1 MMLVWMISA
10 FFVAGLAC
18 WIAQFIST
26 EICRWIA
33 LVAAIINFVLSCN
46 LFYEFRNATGGT
58 GDWLI
63 NYNINWIPYFGI
75 QFHIALD
82 GLSLVLLLL
91 TTFLGVLAV
100 LCSWTEIKERIG
112 FYYFNLL
119 WTLAGITGVFVAMD
133 QFLFYFFW
141 EVMIVPM
148 YFLIAIWGDS
158 NMRYAAYKLFIFTQS
173 GGLLMLLSI
182 LALYFINGS
191 ATGTYTFDYFVLKNT
206 TLSLSAGR
214 WIMLGYLAAFIIKL
228 PVIPFHS
235 WLPDAHSEAPTAG
248 SLILAGLLL
257 KTGAYGIIRFVVA
270 MFPQNAAEISQ
281 WAMLFGVIGIIYGAM
296 LAFAQTDLKRFI
308 AYTSVSHMG
317 FVLLGVFTFREMA
330 LQGVV
335 MQMLTHGIS
344 TGALFAM
351 AGMIKERLHT
361 RDVTKMG
368 GLWTGMPR
376 MGGLALVFAMA
387 SLGLPMMGNFV
398 AEFLILVDA
407 YEVNPT
413 LTIIASVG
421 LVFAALYSLRM
432 IQRVFL
438 GPMQLSSDVKDI
450 NAREFVVLISLSIA
464 IVILGLYPQPVLDSV
479 KEVVQSL
486 THKTTPV

>member
-1 MMLVWMISA
+1 MMLVWLISV
-10 FFVAGLAC
+10 FFIAGLAC
-18 WIAQFIST
+18 WLVQFVNT
-26 EICRWIA
+26 ALCRWIA
-33 LVAAIINFVLSCN
+33 LVAAIVNFASSCS
-46 LFYEFRNATGGT
+46 LFYQFRNATGAT
-58 GDWLI
+58 GNWLI
-63 NYNINWIPYFGI
+63 DFNANWIPFFGI
-75 QFHIALD
+75 QFHLALD

-91 TTFLGVLAV
+91 TSFLGVLAV

-119 WTLAGITGVFVAMD
+119 WTLAGITGVFIAMD
-133 QFLFYFFW
+133 LFLLYFFW
-141 EVMIVPM
+141 EFMIVPM

-158 NMRYAAYKLFIFTQS
+158 NRRYASYKFFIFTQA

-182 LALYFINGS
+182 LAMYFVNGS
-191 ATGTYTFDYFVLKNT
+191 ATGTYSFDYFILKNT

-214 WIMLGYLAAFIIKL
+214 WIMLGYLAAFVIKL
-228 PVIPFHS
+228 PAVPFHS

-257 KTGAYGIIRFVVA
+257 KTGAYGIIRFVVT

-281 WAMLFGVIGIIYGAM
+281 WAMLIGVIGIIYGAM

-317 FVLLGVFTFREMA
+317 FILLGVFTFREMA

-351 AGMIKERLHT
+351 AGMIKQRLHT
-361 RDVTKMG
+361 RDMNNMG

-376 MGGLALVFAMA
+376 MGALAMVFAMA
-387 SLGLPMMGNFV
+387 SLGLPMMGNFI
-398 AEFLILVDA
+398 AEFLILIDA
-407 YEVNPT
+407 YEVSPA

-432 IQRVFL
+432 MQAVFF
-438 GPMQLSSDVKDI
+438 GPQQSSAVNDV
-450 NAREFVVLISLSIA
+450 NAREFIVLISLSIA

-486 THKTTPV
+486 IHKNTPV

>member
-1 MMLVWMISA
+1 MILIWMILIFFAAGLICWAMQLFNNSLCKWVALIASLATFILSCYA
-10 FFVAGLAC
+10 FYTFRNVAGGPGNWLVDYKID
-18 WIAQFIST
+18 WIS
-26 EICRWIA
+26 
-33 LVAAIINFVLSCN
+33 S
-46 LFYEFRNATGGT
+46 
-58 GDWLI
+58 
-63 NYNINWIPYFGI
+63 FGI

-82 GLSLVLLLL
+82 GLSLVMLLL
-91 TTFLGVLAV
+91 TSFLGVLAV

-133 QFLFYFFW
+133 LFLFYFFW

-148 YFLIAIWGDS
+148 YFLIAIWGDT
-158 NMRYAAYKLFIFTQS
+158 NRRYASYKFFIFTQA

-191 ATGTYTFDYFVLKNT
+191 NTGTYTFDYFILKNT
-206 TLSLSAGR
+206 TLTFSAGR
-214 WIMLGYLAAFIIKL
+214 WIMLGFLIAFIIKL
-228 PVIPFHS
+228 PVVPFHS
-235 WLPDAHSEAPTAG
+235 WLPDAHSEAPSAG

-257 KTGAYGIIRFVVA
+257 KTGAYGIIRFVIT
-270 MFPQNAAEISQ
+270 MFPENAAEISQ

-361 RDVTKMG
+361 RDMGNMG
-368 GLWTGMPR
+368 GLWTGMPV

-387 SLGLPMMGNFV
+387 SLGLPMLGNFV
-398 AEFLILVDA
+398 AEFLILIA
-407 YEVNPT
+407 SYEVNPA
-413 LTIIASVG
+413 LAIIASVG

-432 IQRVFL
+432 VQKVFL
-438 GPMQLSSDVKDI
+438 GPLQPSSHAKDL
-450 NAREFVVLISLSIA
+450 NAREFTILISLSVA

-486 THKTTPV
+486 IQKSTPA

>member
-1 MMLVWMISA
+1 MMLVWMISV

-18 WIAQFIST
+18 WVAQFINTALSK
-26 EICRWIA
+26 WIA
-33 LVAAIINFVLSCN
+33 LIASVVNFVLSCS
-46 LFYEFRNATGGT
+46 LFYQFRNAGG
-58 GDWLI
+58 GPGNWLI
-63 NYNINWIPYFGI
+63 DFNLSWIPYFGI

-91 TTFLGVLAV
+91 TSFLGVLAV

-133 QFLFYFFW
+133 LFLFYFFW

-158 NMRYAAYKLFIFTQS
+158 NRRYAAYKFFIFTQA

-182 LALYFINGS
+182 LAMYFINGS
-191 ATGTYTFDYFVLKNT
+191 ATGTYTFDYFILKNT

-214 WIMLGYLAAFIIKL
+214 WIMLGYLAAFVIKL
-228 PVIPFHS
+228 PVVPFHS

-257 KTGAYGIIRFVVA
+257 KTGAYGIIRFVIT

-317 FVLLGVFTFREMA
+317 FILLGVFTFREMA

-361 RDVTKMG
+361 RDINNMG
-368 GLWTGMPR
+368 GLWTGMPA

-387 SLGLPMMGNFV
+387 SLGLPMMGNFI
-398 AEFLILVDA
+398 AEFLILIDA
-407 YEVNPT
+407 YEVAPA
-413 LTIIASVG
+413 LTIIASIG

-432 IQRVFL
+432 IQAVFL
-438 GPMQLSSDVKDI
+438 GPAKPASHVNDI
-450 NAREFVVLISLSIA
+450 NAREFLVLISLSVA

-486 THKTTPV
+486 INKNTPA

>member
-1 MMLVWMISA
+1 MMLVWMISV
-10 FFVAGLAC
+10 FFVAGLVC
-18 WIAQFIST
+18 WAAQFINT
-26 EICRWIA
+26 ALCKWIA
-33 LVAAIINFVLSCN
+33 LVASVVN
-46 LFYEFRNATGGT
+46 LVMACSMFYEFRNASGGT
-58 GDWLI
+58 GHWLI
-63 NYNINWIPYFGI
+63 DYNLSWIPYFGI
-75 QFHIALD
+75 QFHLALD

-91 TTFLGVLAV
+91 TSFLAVLAV

-133 QFLFYFFW
+133 LFLFYFFW

-158 NMRYAAYKLFIFTQS
+158 NRRYAAYKFFIFTQA

-182 LALYFINGS
+182 LAMYFINGS
-191 ATGTYTFDYFVLKNT
+191 TTGTYTFDYFILKNT
-206 TLSLSAGR
+206 TLSLSTGR
-214 WIMLGYLAAFIIKL
+214 WIMLGYLAAFVIKL
-228 PVIPFHS
+228 PAVPFHS

-257 KTGAYGIIRFVVA
+257 KTGAYGIIRFVVTF
-270 MFPQNAAEISQ
+270 FPENAAEIAQ
-281 WAMLFGVIGIIYGAM
+281 WAMLVGVIGIIYGAM

-317 FVLLGVFTFREMA
+317 FILLGVFTFREMA

-361 RDVTKMG
+361 RDINSMG

-387 SLGLPMMGNFV
+387 SLGLPMMGNFI

-407 YEVNPT
+407 YEVNPV
-413 LTIIASVG
+413 LTIIASIG

-432 IQRVFL
+432 MQGVFF
-438 GPMQLSSDVKDI
+438 GPVEPGSHVNDV
-450 NAREFVVLISLSIA
+450 NAREFTVLIALSVA
-464 IVILGLYPQPVLDSV
+464 IVVLGLYPQPVLDSV

-486 THKTTPV
+486 IHKNTPV